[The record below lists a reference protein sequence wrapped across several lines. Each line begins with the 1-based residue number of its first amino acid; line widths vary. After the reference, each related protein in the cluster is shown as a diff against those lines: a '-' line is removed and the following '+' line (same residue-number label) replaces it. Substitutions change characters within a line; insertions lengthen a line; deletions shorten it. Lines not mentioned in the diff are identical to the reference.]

1 MERKASMFQ
10 RRSILDFITRRDLP
24 VDPELEQALLRIGIL
39 SAVVI
44 YLAGALLFA
53 PNDLHQMALGS
64 AVVFLV
70 IAFGMLVWVAG
81 SAPGTPLRRVVG
93 ILLDTGQST
102 YGLYFFGLTTA
113 PLYVVYLWVIFGNGF
128 RYGTSYLV
136 LATVL
141 SAGGFLFVL
150 VFTPYW
156 QGHMPLG
163 IGLLL
168 GLVVLPA
175 YVAMLLS
182 RLNQAKQQAI
192 EANQAKSR
200 FLATMSHELRTP
212 LNGVIGVVD
221 LLRATP
227 LNREQQD
234 YVRTISVSATSL
246 LSLIN
251 DVLDITKVEAGKM
264 TLDRTEFDLHRLVGN
279 TSKMLAASATAKGL
293 AFSARISP
301 ELPYSLY
308 GCEHHVQQVLVNL
321 VGNAIKFTSDGHV
334 DLSVMPAARRDDD
347 SLWIRFAVTDT
358 GIGIADDAKER
369 IFERFTQAD
378 GSTTRRFG
386 GTGLG
391 ITISKQLVEL
401 MGGEIGVDSEEGRGS
416 TFWFELPFTVLA
428 RAADNRGDQ
437 KTLASSRVLVL
448 SDDGIEGERLLK
460 QLSTWG
466 VLAQQRTS
474 PAKAVTELVNA
485 ANQRMP
491 YQTVIVDRRGAAFD
505 PLQMLHMVQ
514 HDSLLEEIACL
525 LIAPP
530 SPDPGWKQRMLD
542 AGFGAVLVTPF
553 DKTLLFN
560 ALHSVYVREIEDPEV
575 VNFIEHYARERRSV
589 HPLEI
594 LVAEDNE
601 TNRKV
606 IGSILEKAGH
616 RVFMVS
622 NGEQALDALETHRF
636 DLALFDYQMPV
647 MDGIEAIKLYRFTC
661 DGPAAVPVVILS
673 ADATPVTRQTALE
686 AGAAAFITKPIQA
699 RDLLQA
705 LHRVAGQDRK
715 MTTVHASQSPNR
727 RGGADRADDNR
738 STGSGTQTLDRE
750 ALRDLEELGGGF
762 SFIAE
767 LSTGF
772 TRDAE
777 QLLKQLEEALS
788 RHSGAQFRDLSHALK
803 GSAGSIGAPRLSE
816 LAARASRIADSDLER
831 LAPFALAELRSHF
844 DAARLALDAYVT
856 ERREQASR
864 T

>member
-1 MERKASMFQ
+1 
-10 RRSILDFITRRDLP
+10 
-24 VDPELEQALLRIGIL
+24 
-39 SAVVI
+39 
-44 YLAGALLFA
+44 
-53 PNDLHQMALGS
+53 
-64 AVVFLV
+64 
-70 IAFGMLVWVAG
+70 
-81 SAPGTPLRRVVG
+81 
-93 ILLDTGQST
+93 
-102 YGLYFFGLTTA
+102 
-113 PLYVVYLWVIFGNGF
+113 
-128 RYGTSYLV
+128 
-136 LATVL
+136 
-141 SAGGFLFVL
+141 
-150 VFTPYW
+150 
-156 QGHMPLG
+156 
-163 IGLLL
+163 
-168 GLVVLPA
+168 
-175 YVAMLLS
+175 
-182 RLNQAKQQAI
+182 
-192 EANQAKSR
+192 
-200 FLATMSHELRTP
+200 
-212 LNGVIGVVD
+212 
-221 LLRATP
+221 
-227 LNREQQD
+227 
-234 YVRTISVSATSL
+234 
-246 LSLIN
+246 
-251 DVLDITKVEAGKM
+251 
-264 TLDRTEFDLHRLVGN
+264 
-279 TSKMLAASATAKGL
+279 
-293 AFSARISP
+293 
-301 ELPYSLY
+301 
-308 GCEHHVQQVLVNL
+308 
-321 VGNAIKFTSDGHV
+321 
-334 DLSVMPAARRDDD
+334 
-347 SLWIRFAVTDT
+347 
-358 GIGIADDAKER
+358 
-369 IFERFTQAD
+369 
-378 GSTTRRFG
+378 
-386 GTGLG
+386 
-391 ITISKQLVEL
+391 
-401 MGGEIGVDSEEGRGS
+401 
-416 TFWFELPFTVLA
+416 VLA

-437 KTLASSRVLVL
+437 KTLASSRVLLL

-466 VLAQQRTS
+466 VVAQQRTS
-474 PAKAVTELVNA
+474 PAKTVTELVNA

-491 YQTVIVDRRGAAFD
+491 YQTVIVDRRGAAFV

-514 HDSLLEEIACL
+514 HESLLEEIACL
-525 LIAPP
+525 LIAPS

-542 AGFGAVLVTPF
+542 AGFAAVLVTPF

-594 LVAEDNE
+594 LVAEDND

-647 MDGIEAIKLYRFTC
+647 MDGLEAIKLYRFTC

-673 ADATPVTRQTALE
+673 ADATPMTRQTALE

-699 RDLLQA
+699 RDLLQT
-705 LHRVAGQDRK
+705 LHRVAGQDRD
-715 MTTVHASQSPNR
+715 MTTVHASQSPGR
-727 RGGADRADDNR
+727 RGGSDRSDDNR
-738 STGSGTQTLDRE
+738 SIGSGTSTLDRE

-777 QLLKQLEEALS
+777 QLLNQLEEALS

>member
-1 MERKASMFQ
+1 MAQ
-10 RRSILDFITRRDLP
+10 RRSILAFITRRDLP

-39 SAVVI
+39 SAIVI

-53 PNDLHQMALGS
+53 PTDLHQMALGS

-128 RYGTSYLV
+128 RYGTPYLV
-136 LATVL
+136 LATLL
-141 SAGGFLFVL
+141 SAAGFSFVL
-150 VFTPYW
+150 AFNPYW

-168 GLVVLPA
+168 GLIVLPA

-308 GCEHHVQQVLVNL
+308 GSEHHVQQVLVNL
-321 VGNAIKFTSDGHV
+321 VGNAIKFTSDGQV
-334 DLSVMPAARRDDD
+334 ELAVTRAAQRDDD
-347 SLWIRFAVTDT
+347 TLWIRFAVSDT

-369 IFERFTQAD
+369 IFERFMQAD

-401 MGGEIGVDSEEGRGS
+401 MGGEIGVESEEGRGS

-428 RAADNRGDQ
+428 RAADSRGEQ

-448 SDDGIEGERLLK
+448 SDDRLEGERLLK
-460 QLSTWG
+460 QLSIWG
-466 VLAQQRTS
+466 AVAQQRTS
-474 PAKAVTELVNA
+474 PAKAVAELVNA

-491 YQTVIVDRRGAAFD
+491 YQTVIVDRRGGAFD
-505 PLQMLHMVQ
+505 HVQMLHMVK
-514 HDSLLEEIACL
+514 HERLLAEIACV

-530 SPDPGWKQRMLD
+530 SPDPDWKQRMLA
-542 AGFGAVLVTPF
+542 AGFAAVLVTPL

-560 ALHSVYVREIEDPEV
+560 ALHSVYVRDIEDPEV

-589 HPLEI
+589 QPLEI
-594 LVAEDNE
+594 LVAEDND

-606 IGSILEKAGH
+606 IGTILEKAGH

-622 NGEQALDALETHRF
+622 NGEQALDALEAHRF
-636 DLALFDYQMPV
+636 DLALFDFQMPV
-647 MDGIEAIKLYRFTC
+647 MDGLEAMKMYRFTC
-661 DGPAAVPVVILS
+661 AGTNAVPVVILS
-673 ADATPVTRQTALE
+673 ADATPTTRQAALE

-699 RDLLQA
+699 RDLLQT
-705 LHRVAGQDRK
+705 LHKVAGRGSD
-715 MTTVHASQSPNR
+715 MTTVHASGRPERQ
-727 RGGADRADDNR
+727 GGPDRADDDR
-738 STGSGTQTLDRE
+738 ATAGSTPTLDRDV
-750 ALRDLEELGGGF
+750 LRDLEELGGGF
-762 SFIAE
+762 SFVAE
-767 LSTGF
+767 LSAGF
-772 TRDAE
+772 ARDAE
-777 QLLKQLEEALS
+777 ALLEQLGAALA
-788 RHSGAQFRDLSHALK
+788 RHRGAHFRDLGHALK
-803 GSAGSIGAPRLSE
+803 GSAGSIGARRLGE
-816 LAARASRIADSDLER
+816 LAARACRIPDSDLDR
-831 LAPFALAELRSHF
+831 LAPFALTELRSQF
-844 DAARLALDAYVT
+844 DATRAALDAYVA